1 VAPTPVDS
9 KAAGYTE
16 VSFEGDDLKPGTVI
30 KTRKQIPIEDQQ
42 EIPAP

>member
-1 VAPTPVDS
+1 VAPAPADEKS
-9 KAAGYTE
+9 SGYTE

-30 KTRKQIPIEDQQ
+30 KNRKQIPIEDQQ